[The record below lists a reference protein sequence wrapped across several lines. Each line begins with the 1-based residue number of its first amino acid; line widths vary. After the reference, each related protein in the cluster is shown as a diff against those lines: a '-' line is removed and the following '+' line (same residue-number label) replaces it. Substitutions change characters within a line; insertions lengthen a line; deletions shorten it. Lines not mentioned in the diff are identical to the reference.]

1 MQTKTIDKLEDLKG
15 YEWEYNKKY
24 FKIAHLKLYV
34 QPAQPEIHGLNL
46 IQINAL
52 DFHGNSQDE
61 TIRRIGENNLTELEF
76 YGLKVVLNGKPKLTS
91 KERDFLEMLED
102 GIYIAKDKH
111 SGTRLFSDE
120 PLRCSST
127 WYVAIHECEDDE
139 VGILLNDGAFPFI
152 TWESGKAWSKAEL
165 MELEVIE

>member
-1 MQTKTIDKLEDLKG
+1 MQTKHIEKLEELKG
-15 YEWEYNKKY
+15 YEWEYHGKKFLLTGQDY
-24 FKIAHLKLYV
+24 LVLK
-34 QPAQPEIHGLNL
+34 QTDTFDNEGLL
-46 IQINAL
+46 CCISL
-52 DFHGNSQDE
+52 RF
-61 TIRRIGENNLTELEF
+61 IGLENLTELEF

-111 SGTRLFSDE
+111 SGARLFSDE

-152 TWESGKAWSKAEL
+152 TWESGKAWSKSEL
-165 MELEVIE
+165 MELEVEE